1 MRRTLEQIRRD
12 LARAV
17 APYPEAETLRHH
29 LRRLIRRLD
38 INCVLDVGAH
48 VGQYAYLLREDVG
61 FKGHII
67 SFEPTASSFERLC
80 RARAGD
86 QRWRGFPYALGSVG
100 GVMDLNVFAGATNL
114 SSFLAP
120 NRYGVERFTGL
131 AGEHRRQPVAVHR
144 LAEVFDE
151 VTAHIPTPRVLLK
164 MDTQGFDHQ
173 VLEGSR
179 EILHRIHAVQAEVGA
194 IPIYERM
201 PPLWE
206 TLARLSELGFELTGM
221 FPVTCDRDDLRVI
234 EFDCT
239 CIRAAGDPRGA
250 DPRGSSGVPAN
261 QWTRGSD
268 GRRVNR

>member
-1 MRRTLEQIRRD
+1 LRKSLEQLRRD
-12 LARAV
+12 LARVV

-48 VGQYAYLLREDVG
+48 MGQYAYLLREDVG
-61 FKGHII
+61 FEGHII

-80 RARAGD
+80 RAMAGD
-86 QRWRGFPYALGSVG
+86 PRWRGFPYALGPVS
-100 GVMDLNVFAGATNL
+100 GVMDLNVFADATNL
-114 SSFLAP
+114 SSFLPP
-120 NRYGVERFTGL
+120 NRYGAERFTGL
-131 AGEHRRQPVAVHR
+131 AGEQRRQPVAVHR
-144 LAEVFDE
+144 LADVFDE
-151 VTAHIPTPRVLLK
+151 VTAHVPAPRVLLK

-173 VLEGSR
+173 VLEGGR
-179 EILHRIHAVQAEVGA
+179 EVLHRVDAVQAEVCA
-194 IPIYERM
+194 IPIYQRV

-239 CIRAAGDPRGA
+239 CIRVADGAREASPPR
-250 DPRGSSGVPAN
+250 SSRA
-261 QWTRGSD
+261 
-268 GRRVNR
+268 